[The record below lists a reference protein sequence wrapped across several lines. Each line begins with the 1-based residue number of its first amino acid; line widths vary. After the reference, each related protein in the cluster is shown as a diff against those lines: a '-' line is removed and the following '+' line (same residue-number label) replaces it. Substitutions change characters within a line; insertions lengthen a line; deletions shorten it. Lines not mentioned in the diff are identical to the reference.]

1 MTSKDIDAI
10 IYAPN
15 EIKGGK
21 VNIDF
26 DVLLWKHHNLGGE
39 FSHFAW
45 EIELP
50 KQKIGFSS
58 TNYCE
63 ETDTESF
70 YWQDIE
76 FHPFEWR
83 VKIKE
88 GSGIVNFGGFVLS
101 LIEIYPQDKK
111 ITLVF

>member
-1 MTSKDIDAI
+1 MITKDVDAI
-10 IYAPN
+10 IYGTN

-21 VNIDF
+21 AAIDF
-26 DVLLWKHHNLGGE
+26 DVLLRKHHNLGGE

-45 EIELP
+45 QIDLP

-70 YWQDIE
+70 YWQDIDFE
-76 FHPFEWR
+76 PFEWK

-88 GSGIVNFGGFVLS
+88 DSGIINSGGFVLS

-111 ITLVF
+111 ITLIF